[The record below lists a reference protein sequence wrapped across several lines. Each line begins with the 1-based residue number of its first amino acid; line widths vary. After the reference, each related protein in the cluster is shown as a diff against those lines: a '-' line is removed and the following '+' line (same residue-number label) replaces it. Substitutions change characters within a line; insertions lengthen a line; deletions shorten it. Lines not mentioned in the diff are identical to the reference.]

1 MKRRTHV
8 SLTFNSIGHLF
19 ALCHVIL
26 YVACAD
32 TGDEPSRGL
41 PCPFASRQ
49 RVADGWTDTA
59 QDSISGYGEIRKG
72 YNDIHDDLIFF
83 GSFEEHETS
92 LEMENQVGNIIM
104 KGQSTSS
111 TYPMETGEN
120 AEVDNRRMLQGRR
133 NKHKQG
139 RKRDKNSTG
148 KRNKRGKNNT
158 SKRGKRGKSKKT
170 GRNPSLRTRCF
181 SNSTYDSIDDDIAK
195 LRKFIR
201 DDVTRSHFLGGIVR
215 LAAHDFMDYDKRDRS
230 NPMGPD
236 GCFDESQ
243 PMNKGLPESVWCK
256 SCLLRRLYEERY
268 NFLSRADFWIAS
280 ANAVIRQTS
289 EKNALNLRDTFRW
302 GRKDRSSCRGSADRL
317 PDSKSCKDVESTFLT
332 RMGLEWK
339 DAVALL
345 GAHSLGRGSAEFSG
359 HEGTWVDN
367 AHDAQLFDK
376 QYYEELVFNAWRPRN
391 VGEENQDWTTGNN
404 MKNQRMMLN
413 TDICLV
419 FNIDN
424 NILCCT
430 KTDDVFQNGQS
441 KCMDINLAREQCP
454 LYSKQD
460 RRWAATEAVVEY
472 IGGSRGSKN
481 NEPFYN
487 AFAVAWEKATTNGW
501 DDLLALSEDCE
512 ST

>member
-1 MKRRTHV
+1 MKGKIHV
-8 SLTFNSIGHLF
+8 SLIFNGIGHLF

-26 YVACAD
+26 YMACAD
-32 TGDEPSRGL
+32 TGDEPSHGI

-49 RVADGWTDTA
+49 RVTDRWTHIS
-59 QDSISGYGEIRKG
+59 QDSRSSDEIRKG
-72 YNDIHDDLIFF
+72 YHDKDDGLMHF
-83 GSFEEHETS
+83 GSSKEHERR
-92 LEMENQVGNIIM
+92 LNGENQLGYIIM

-111 TYPMETGEN
+111 TDPIETGES
-120 AEVDNRRMLQGRR
+120 AEIDNRRMLKARR

-139 RKRDKNSTG
+139 RTINKN
-148 KRNKRGKNNT
+148 NKRKKSGKNKT
-158 SKRGKRGKSKKT
+158 SKRGKRGKNKT
-170 GRNPSLRTRCF
+170 NGRNPSITTRCF
-181 SNSTYDSIDDDIAK
+181 SNSTYESIDDDIAK
-195 LRKFIR
+195 LKKFIR

-215 LAAHDFMDYDKRDRS
+215 LAAHDFMDFDRRDRL

-236 GCFDESQ
+236 GCFDESN
-243 PMNKGLPESVWCK
+243 PSNKGLPESVWCK

-289 EKNALNLRDTFRW
+289 ESNALNLRETFRW
-302 GRKDRSSCRGSADRL
+302 GRKDKPSCRGSADRL
-317 PDSKSCKDVESTFLT
+317 PDSQSCKDVESAFLT

-345 GAHSLGRGSAEFSG
+345 GAHSLGRGSADFSG

-367 AHDAQLFDK
+367 AHDAQMFDK

-391 VGEENQDWTTGNN
+391 VGQENQDWTTGNN

-441 KCMDINLAREQCP
+441 KCMDVNLARLQCP

-472 IGGSRGSKN
+472 IGGSRGSRN

-487 AFAVAWEKATTNGW
+487 AFAAAWAKATTNGW
-501 DDLLALSEDCE
+501 DDLKELSEQCE